1 MPNTTV
7 SQAQT
12 NLAYEFAVRGGILP
26 SLEEF
31 TPYAITVDRYA
42 TTLNYTALKNMGVT
56 AAVFEAGYLYDSI
69 HIRQSR
75 YKNPQLDSQIQRAI
89 DNNVAYGLY
98 ADVRAKNVDEAKEEL
113 RELALVVR
121 RYSPQIGLWLRLLFN
136 NPVATNNKILD
147 KYYDTLL
154 NMGFKD
160 QLGLYVTRSQLDK
173 ITWDDYYEDWYLWL
187 IDPIS
192 NLSAMDELLTPAFFM
207 LGE

>member
-1 MPNTTV
+1 MPATSV
-7 SQAQT
+7 SQTQT

-42 TTLNYTALKNMGVT
+42 PTLNYKSLRNIGVT

-75 YKNPQLDSQIQRAI
+75 YKNPQLDSQIQHAI

-121 RYSPQIGLWLRLLFN
+121 RHSPQIGLWLRLLFN

-147 KYYDTLL
+147 KYYSTLL

-160 QLGLYVTRSQLDK
+160 QLGLYVTRSQLNK
-173 ITWDDYYEDWYLWL
+173 ITWDNYYENWYLWL

-207 LGE
+207 LRG

>member
-1 MPNTTV
+1 MPATSV
-7 SQAQT
+7 SQTQT

-42 TTLNYTALKNMGVT
+42 PTLNYKALRNIGVT

-75 YKNPQLDSQIQRAI
+75 YKNPQLDSQIQHAI

-121 RYSPQIGLWLRLLFN
+121 RHSPQIGLWLRLLFN

-147 KYYDTLL
+147 KYYGTLL

-160 QLGLYVTRSQLDK
+160 QLGLYVTRSQLNK
-173 ITWDDYYEDWYLWL
+173 ITWDNYYENWYLWL

-207 LGE
+207 LRG